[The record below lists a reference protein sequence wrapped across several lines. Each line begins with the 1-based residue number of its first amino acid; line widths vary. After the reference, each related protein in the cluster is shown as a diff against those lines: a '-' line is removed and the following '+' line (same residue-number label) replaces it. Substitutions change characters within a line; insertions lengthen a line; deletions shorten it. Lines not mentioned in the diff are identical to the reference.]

1 MEQTKDEN
9 PDISN
14 FERLLDQNWNE
25 RKHLV
30 ESEFDCRTEIQS
42 LLQRGGSSEKYQ
54 DALGLERECRAALAR
69 NNEEYDA
76 LVAGWAAEVKL
87 AQ

>member
-30 ESEFDCRTEIQS
+30 ESEFDFRTEIQS
-42 LLQRGGSSEKYQ
+42 LLQRGGSSEIYQ
-54 DALGLERECRAALAR
+54 DAIGRERECRAALTR
-69 NNEEYDA
+69 NNDEYDA
-76 LVAGWAAEVKL
+76 LIAGWIASQKK
-87 AQ
+87 